1 MKKGIALFYWQ
12 EIGDCMVETSFS
24 VDTEMEMDRNH
35 EASLLIILQASC
47 IVEET
52 GREYIC
58 MWEDSINRRFSIS
71 LNLGNKLH

>member
-47 IVEET
+47 IVEEM
-52 GREYIC
+52 G
-58 MWEDSINRRFSIS
+58 
-71 LNLGNKLH
+71 GNTYVCGKTV